1 MPIRRTLGDVKPALA
16 LVLGTCATD
25 PVIISYLNQATEVIM
40 NRGKWVGTFQRY
52 RICADHTGCIT
63 WPRQVETIEAW
74 GMCDCPGIIRNQ
86 WFEFDQNGPG
96 LVGTCGD
103 VGLQMIDR
111 GNACIFSDIRGEANK
126 KIKVYADVAEDA
138 AAVITIQGYDE
149 NSQWI
154 RSVVLGSYIDG
165 EQIAIISG
173 TPASSQN
180 IFTSITGVLKPET
193 NGIVRLYEINTNT
206 SVQRPIAVY
215 EPSETRPVYRRSLVP
230 NFGSMDSCCTDD
242 DADED
247 ACQKKQVT
255 VMAKLQYLPVAL
267 DNDWLLIS
275 NLMALKW
282 MVMSIKK
289 AEQNLVTDSQLY
301 ETKAMR
307 ELQNELATYEGD
319 GTVVSVRFQNSQTF
333 GGGAVM
339 NVI

>member
-1 MPIRRTLGDVKPALA
+1 MIRRTLGDVKPALA

-25 PVIISYLNQATEVIM
+25 PVIISYLNQATEVMM

-74 GMCDCPGIIRNQ
+74 ATCGCPGIIRNQ

-96 LVGTCGD
+96 LAESCCGI
-103 VGLQMIDR
+103 GMQLLDR
-111 GNACIFSDIRGEANK
+111 GDACTFSDIRGINK

-154 RSVVLGSYIDG
+154 RTVVLGNYIDG
-165 EQIAIISG
+165 EQVSIVLGAPVTS
-173 TPASSQN
+173 TN
-180 IFTSITGVLKPET
+180 IFTSITGVLKPTT
-193 NGIVRLYEINTNT
+193 NGIVRLYELTPVT
-206 SVQRPIAVY
+206 LVQRPIAVY
-215 EPSETRPVYRRSLVP
+215 EPSETRPIYRRSMVP
-230 NFGSMDSCCTDD
+230 HMDGCCTEE
-242 DADED
+242 DED
-247 ACQKKQVT
+247 ECPKHQVT